1 MALVEY
7 KSKNRVGH
15 ITLNR
20 PEKRNAL
27 NDEVVGLLKGA
38 LNQASEDEEAKVIV
52 LKATGQVFS
61 AGADLEYLQKLQRN
75 TYEENLADS
84 TSLMRLLQLIYAHDK
99 VVIAQVQGHAI
110 AGGCGLASVC
120 DFVIAQPEAKFG
132 YSEVHIG
139 FVPAIVMVYLLRR
152 LGEGRARELLI
163 SGRLIDAGLAA
174 KWGLVNRVVPAETL
188 VSEVEKFAQK
198 LVTENSFQSMSRTKA
213 MIARVQEM
221 NLEQALEFAADHN
234 AKARK
239 TEDCRRGIA
248 AFLDKQPL
256 TW

>member
-7 KSKNRVGH
+7 KSKNRVGY

-38 LNQASEDEEAKVIV
+38 FNQASEDEQAKVIV

-61 AGADLEYLQKLQRN
+61 AGADLEYLQKLQHN

-84 TSLMRLLQLIYAHDK
+84 TSLVRLLQLIYAHDK

-174 KWGLVNRVVPAETL
+174 KWGLVNRVVPAESL
-188 VSEVEKFAQK
+188 VSEVEKFAQN

-213 MIARVQEM
+213 MIAGVQEM

-234 AKARK
+234 AKARN

-248 AFLDKQPL
+248 AFLGKQPL